1 MKELN
6 LRKFVIVNFELL
18 FCGLASGGQVQMRI
32 QNFRENTRWSIL
44 DVLEGSEYAC
54 ELYRYFFIYFTLLL
68 NCK

>member
-54 ELYRYFFIYFTLLL
+54 ELH
-68 NCK
+68 